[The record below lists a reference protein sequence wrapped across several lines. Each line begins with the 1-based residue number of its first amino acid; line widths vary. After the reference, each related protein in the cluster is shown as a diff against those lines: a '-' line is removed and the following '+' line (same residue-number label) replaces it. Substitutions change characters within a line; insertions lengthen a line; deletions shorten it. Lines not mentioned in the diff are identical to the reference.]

1 MSNYFGMKRP
11 ETNNPNEL
19 KDYITALERRIEEL
33 EGHIRLLLSK
43 KYSPSSERTVP
54 GQLQLPIFNEAE
66 AEASPS
72 QPEPTYET
80 VTYTRRKTPRG
91 PSAVNAD
98 NLSVDERIDYELPE
112 EKRVC
117 PQCSGLLHEMSTQSH
132 KELEIIPAQIKVVEH
147 VQHIYSCRHCE
158 KQEIS
163 TPIIK
168 APVPASPIP
177 GSMASPS
184 ALAYVMNQKYVES
197 MPLYRQEQSFEKE
210 GITLTRQTLANW
222 IIKASEIWLELLYQC
237 LYELLLSQDILYA
250 DETPV
255 QVLQEPGRSAE
266 TNSYM
271 WVYLSGRHGPQIIL
285 YDYQQTRAG
294 KNVNTFL
301 AGFSGY
307 LHCDGYAGYEGL
319 PNVKLVGCWAH
330 ARRKFDEAIKAL
342 PSSARSSGAVS
353 AEKGLDYCNRLF
365 KIERSLD
372 DVSPEMRLTERSK
385 QSQPI
390 LDEFKEW
397 LDKEQNKVLPKSGLG
412 KAITYCLNQWDKLTG
427 FMQDGRLEISN
438 NRAENYIRPF
448 VLGRKNWLF
457 ANTPQGARA
466 SAVIYSIVQTAKANN
481 LNPYRYL
488 KYLFENMPNMD
499 VSKPDNL
506 TTLLPWSNTI
516 PEECKAKTRLAK

>member
-43 KYSPSSERTVP
+43 KYSSSSERTVP

-98 NLSVDERIDYELPE
+98 NLSVDERIDYELSE

-117 PQCSGLLHEMSTQSH
+117 PQCGDLLHEMSTQSH
-132 KELEIIPAQIKVVEH
+132 KELEVIPAQIKVVEH

-222 IIKASEIWLELLYQC
+222 IIKASELWLELLYQC
-237 LYELLLSQDILYA
+237 LYPGFPPSHND
-250 DETPV
+250 
-255 QVLQEPGRSAE
+255 VL
-266 TNSYM
+266 
-271 WVYLSGRHGPQIIL
+271 
-285 YDYQQTRAG
+285 
-294 KNVNTFL
+294 
-301 AGFSGY
+301 
-307 LHCDGYAGYEGL
+307 
-319 PNVKLVGCWAH
+319 
-330 ARRKFDEAIKAL
+330 
-342 PSSARSSGAVS
+342 
-353 AEKGLDYCNRLF
+353 
-365 KIERSLD
+365 
-372 DVSPEMRLTERSK
+372 
-385 QSQPI
+385 
-390 LDEFKEW
+390 
-397 LDKEQNKVLPKSGLG
+397 
-412 KAITYCLNQWDKLTG
+412 
-427 FMQDGRLEISN
+427 
-438 NRAENYIRPF
+438 
-448 VLGRKNWLF
+448 
-457 ANTPQGARA
+457 
-466 SAVIYSIVQTAKANN
+466 
-481 LNPYRYL
+481 
-488 KYLFENMPNMD
+488 
-499 VSKPDNL
+499 
-506 TTLLPWSNTI
+506 
-516 PEECKAKTRLAK
+516 